1 MRSLYIQRV
10 GRKGR
15 QDKAT
20 QEEAPNKKQ
29 DNQSSAIWCAGQVNI
44 VFGHGDDE

>member
-10 GRKGR
+10 GRKGE

-20 QEEAPNKKQ
+20 QEAPNEKQ
-29 DNQSSAIWCAGQVNI
+29 DNQSSVFWCAGQVNI
-44 VFGHGDDE
+44 VFGHRDDE